1 MATIRVPPNCGG
13 MTLTTSGALVA
24 VNNLISGM
32 TAAELTS
39 LVSPYAFPGG
49 TCIGTTV
56 VASGLTQL
64 IMPLVV
70 SNITINGVGYAV
82 TNGLTPATVPAADAS
97 AFITGGRQRDPMFEL
112 VVA

>member
-13 MTLTTSGALVA
+13 MTLTTSGALIA
-24 VNNLISGM
+24 SGNLITGM

-49 TCIGTTV
+49 TCIANTL
-56 VASGLTQL
+56 ANGLTQL
-64 IMPLVV
+64 WMPLVI

-82 TNGLTPATVPAADAS
+82 TNGLTPATIPAADAS
-97 AFITGGRQRDPMFEL
+97 AFIAGGRQRDPMFEL

>member
-13 MTLTTSGALVA
+13 MTLSTSGALVA
-24 VNNLISGM
+24 AGNLITGM
-32 TAAELTS
+32 TAGELTS

-49 TCIGTTV
+49 TCIATTV

-64 IMPLVV
+64 VMPLVV
-70 SNITINGVGYAV
+70 TSITINGTAYAV
-82 TNGLTPATVPAADAS
+82 TNGLTPATIPAADAS

>member
-13 MTLTTSGALVA
+13 MTLSTSGALVA
-24 VNNLISGM
+24 ASNLISGM

-49 TCIGTTV
+49 TCIATTL
-56 VASGLTQL
+56 ANGLTQL
-64 IMPLVV
+64 WMPLVIT
-70 SNITINGVGYAV
+70 SITINAVPYAV
-82 TNGLTPATVPAADAS
+82 TNGLTPATIPAADAS
-97 AFITGGRQRDPMFEL
+97 AFIVGGRQRDPMFEL